1 MEAAGCAARALA
13 DNFGS
18 FDAIFG
24 ATEAQL
30 AEVDGVGPALAN
42 SIISWLEEDWH
53 RNILESWKQSG
64 VQMST
69 PGHKG
74 PGAQK
79 PEGIFS
85 GLSIVVTGSMESM
98 TREQVEAL
106 VIENG
111 GKAASS
117 VSKNTAFL
125 IAGPGAG
132 SKLTKAEALGVE
144 VISEQVFLAKLQSP
158 AN

>member
-1 MEAAGCAARALA
+1 MHSL
-13 DNFGS
+13 
-18 FDAIFG
+18 
-24 ATEAQL
+24 
-30 AEVDGVGPALAN
+30 
-42 SIISWLEEDWH
+42 
-53 RNILESWKQSG
+53 K
-64 VQMST
+64 
-69 PGHKG
+69 
-74 PGAQK
+74 
-79 PEGIFS
+79 IFS

-132 SKLTKAEALGVE
+132 STLTKAEALGVE